1 MNYIKALDIPPGK
14 AICYSGFRE
23 GQNPGGI
30 FPSYE
35 EIKEDLLMLHKHWQY
50 LRLYDCDKHS
60 EIVLEVI
67 QKEHLDFKV
76 MLGAYIVAEAN
87 NYGCPWGG
95 AYSEEQLTK
104 NKTTNVNQI
113 NKLIRFANKYQ

>member
-1 MNYIKALDIPPGK
+1 MNYTEVLKIPAGK

-23 GQNPGGI
+23 GQNPGGV

-35 EIKEDLLMLHKHWQY
+35 EIKEDLLMLHHHWQY
-50 LRLYDCDKHS
+50 LRLYDCDQHA
-60 EIVLEVI
+60 ETVLEVI
-67 QKEHLDFKV
+67 RKENLNFKV

-95 AYSEEQLTK
+95 TYAEVQLQK
-104 NKTTNVNQI
+104 NKLINVAQI
-113 NKLIRFANKYQ
+113 NKLIELANIY